1 MTYSEAITYLYGL
14 QRFGVKLGL
23 ENIQRLLAAL
33 GDPHRRFTSI
43 LVGGTNGKGSTAAF
57 LASILQA
64 ADYRVGLYTS
74 PHLLDFTERIRVD
87 GQDIRKA
94 EVARLTGELHGI
106 VADRFPAASASPL
119 TARPGSHPTFFE
131 VTTALT
137 FWHFLRS
144 RVDYAVVEVGLGG
157 RFDATN
163 VLDPQVAVI
172 TNIALEH
179 QDHLG
184 KTLGAIA
191 AEKAGIVKA
200 GGHAVTAADAPEALA
215 TIAEACRARGAAL
228 LDVHASCDW
237 QVRDADR
244 TGQRFLLSQAGHPS
258 GEFAIHLLGRH
269 QVVNA
274 VTAITAARLLRDRG
288 AVLPEDAIREGL
300 RRTRWPGRLQCLP
313 GRPLIILDAA
323 HNPAGARALRIFLED
338 QRLAGRLTL
347 VFGVLQDKDW
357 ISMLQELGPLSKQI
371 ILTRPESERA
381 ADPRG
386 LVEAERFCP
395 KLEILDDVE
404 EAITLARAMTDP
416 DDVIVVTG
424 SLFVISAALRASRA
438 RRPAIR

>member
-1 MTYSEAITYLYGL
+1 MTYSDAIAYLYDL

-23 ENIQRLLAAL
+23 ENIERLLAAL
-33 GDPHRRFTSI
+33 GDPHRRFPSI

-87 GQDIRKA
+87 GHDIRRPD
-94 EVARLTGELHGI
+94 VASLTGELRAL
-106 VADRFPAASASPL
+106 VATLFPTPGTPHAAPRAP
-119 TARPGSHPTFFE
+119 SHPTFFE

-137 FWHFLRS
+137 FSHFLRS
-144 RVDYAVVEVGLGG
+144 SVDYAVVEVGLGG

-163 VLDPQVAVI
+163 VLDPQVAII

-179 QDHLG
+179 QEHLG
-184 KTLGAIA
+184 RTLGAIA

-200 GGHAVTAADAPEALA
+200 GGHTVTATDAPEALS
-215 TIAEACRARGAAL
+215 TIAEACQARGASL

-244 TGQRFLLSQAGHPS
+244 TGQRFLLSQAGHAS
-258 GEFAIHLLGRH
+258 GEYAIHLLGRH

-274 VTAITAARLLRDRG
+274 VTAIAAARLLRDRG
-288 AVLPEDAIREGL
+288 AVIPEDAIREGL

-323 HNPAGARALRIFLED
+323 HNPAGARALRVFLED

-404 EAITLARAMTDP
+404 EAIILARAVTDP
-416 DDVIVVTG
+416 DEVIVVTG

-438 RRPAIR
+438 RRPSIR